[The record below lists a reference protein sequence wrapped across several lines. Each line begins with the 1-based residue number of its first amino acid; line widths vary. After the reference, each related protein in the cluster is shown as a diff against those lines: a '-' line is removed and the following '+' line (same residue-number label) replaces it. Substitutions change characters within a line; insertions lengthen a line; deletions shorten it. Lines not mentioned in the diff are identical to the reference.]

1 MVQKRMAAYAAA
13 GIGKTSNANGEYS
26 PKKPKRSERVKKVK
40 KKDQEKQIDQGSES
54 TAGEGGGQAEPGVVV
69 TQRESNGGGLG
80 GGGEMTQSNGKVTTK
95 ASTLRNRMTDKRK
108 VTSSSPRERDSK
120 DNPPSNSAMRLVR
133 RESARFSLGT
143 LSRPRLFSFKTTK
156 EEWEHR
162 VASNGDGE
170 DEDGMRPIPVELAEA
185 DTDEE
190 LEATASNSGSEG
202 ESDSD
207 GEKEERDLERQRR
220 MLIED
225 EIASEL
231 ARERE
236 RMREKQQLEQEMA
249 WIAKQK
255 ELKTTTTPTHNNKD
269 TPIPLSKTLP
279 LQRGGIE
286 RNLGASIGTRKSIS
300 GIKPLNSKEGDRS
313 LSEGEIV
320 LTDSRSLKA
329 IPPRRR
335 TDEGS
340 NKAIIGMG
348 GSRKSGQITR
358 EDVDKGIRAQRSPII
373 GHASLKITRA
383 AKDLQPGATSPRQDQ
398 GKAGH
403 V

>member
-40 KKDQEKQIDQGSES
+40 KKDQEKQIDQESE
-54 TAGEGGGQAEPGVVV
+54 TTTGEGGGQAEPGVV
-69 TQRESNGGGLG
+69 TQRESNGGG